1 MELQQ
6 DREAF
11 RLRRGALI
19 FYYLSFIVITFLTGV
34 SMFFGDLGDAVVGL
48 PIVFIMGLAI
58 FTDRRAV
65 HIPPVMIVM
74 VIAAF
79 FLSLASRSIATDG
92 SGLMLLLSNLL
103 TGVNLGVFGLILVYI
118 LLKSM
123 PGIRDEDH
131 RIVSFIAVCISMA
144 AYAMIRL
151 IEYIISVI
159 VGRNMEFF
167 VDVYMTEMIMIIC
180 GSLIVA
186 VLYGNKNATVFGD
199 ILNTFLEEN
208 SEVIGMGEMERSEV
222 ERIIE
227 EGECERVEFKS
238 TLRTNLETG
247 EADKRMEKAVLKTIV
262 AFLNSN
268 GGNLLIGVADDGSIL
283 GADEASFDNRDKMN
297 LHLNNLIKS
306 RIGAEFLPQI
316 TVMNV
321 EFDDKVVIRVKCS
334 PTEKPVF
341 LTDGKIEI
349 FYVRNGSQ
357 TDELT
362 GMALLDYVNNRK
374 HELQKRKKRFS

>member
-48 PIVFIMGLAI
+48 PIVFIMMLAI

-79 FLSLASRSIATDG
+79 FLSLASRSVATDG
-92 SGLMLLLSNLL
+92 SILMLLSNLL
-103 TGVNLGVFGLILVYI
+103 TGINLGLFGLILVYI

-151 IEYIISVI
+151 IEYVISVI

-167 VDVYMTEMIMIIC
+167 VDVYMTEMILIIC
-180 GSLIVA
+180 GSLVVA
-186 VLYGNKNATVFGD
+186 VLYSSKNATVFGD

>member
-19 FYYLSFIVITFLTGV
+19 FYYLSFIVITLLTGV

-74 VIAAF
+74 VITAF
-79 FLSLASRSIATDG
+79 FLSLASRSIANG
-92 SGLMLLLSNLL
+92 SSLMLLLSNLL
-103 TGVNLGVFGLILVYI
+103 TGINLGLFGLILVYI

-151 IEYIISVI
+151 TEYIISVI

-167 VDVYMTEMIMIIC
+167 VDVYMTEMILIVC
-180 GSLIVA
+180 GSLVVA
-186 VLYGNKNATVFGD
+186 VLYSSRNATVFGD

-374 HELQKRKKRFS
+374 HELQKRKRFS

>member
-19 FYYLSFIVITFLTGV
+19 FYYLSFIVITLLTSV

-74 VIAAF
+74 VITAF
-79 FLSLASRSIATDG
+79 FLSLASRSIANG
-92 SGLMLLLSNLL
+92 SSLMLLLSNLL
-103 TGVNLGVFGLILVYI
+103 TGINLGLFGLILVYI

-151 IEYIISVI
+151 TEYIISVI

-167 VDVYMTEMIMIIC
+167 VDVYMTEMILIVC
-180 GSLIVA
+180 GSLVVA
-186 VLYGNKNATVFGD
+186 VLYSSRNATVFGD

-374 HELQKRKKRFS
+374 HELQKRKRFS

>member
-6 DREAF
+6 DREAL

-79 FLSLASRSIATDG
+79 FLSLASRSVATDG
-92 SGLMLLLSNLL
+92 SILMLLSNVL
-103 TGVNLGVFGLILVYI
+103 TGINLGLFGLILVYI

-159 VGRNMEFF
+159 AGRNMEFF
-167 VDVYMTEMIMIIC
+167 VDVYMTEMILIIC
-180 GSLIVA
+180 GSLVVA
-186 VLYGNKNATVFGD
+186 VLYSSRNATVFGD